1 MPSDMGFPLRRTTSV
16 SKKVALFAFICDHSD
31 TALSSPSREER
42 SRIGAILRA
51 ERERKGLDVADL
63 AYQLNLRS
71 SFISAMED
79 GHGDDHMPW
88 VYERIH
94 QRSVAQLLGISVG
107 SDS

>member
-1 MPSDMGFPLRRTTSV
+1 M
-16 SKKVALFAFICDHSD
+16 
-31 TALSSPSREER
+31 
-42 SRIGAILRA
+42 GAILRA
-51 ERERKGLDVADL
+51 ERERKGLEITDL
-63 AYQLNLRS
+63 AHQLNLRS

-94 QRSVAQLLGISVG
+94 QRTVAHLLGISVG